1 MNPLWVPDSLLPWSP
16 PEGYIG
22 AMSANEVM
30 AQIKALPQAEQEKLG
45 RLLLEETD
53 WLEDWL
59 DAAIAQADGRAGT
72 SGEMLLRE
80 Y

>member
-1 MNPLWVPDSLLPWSP
+1 
-16 PEGYIG
+16 
-22 AMSANEVM
+22 MSANEVM

>member
-1 MNPLWVPDSLLPWSP
+1 
-16 PEGYIG
+16 
-22 AMSANEVM
+22 MSANEVM

-59 DAAIAQADGRAGT
+59 DAAIAQARMAEPERPV
-72 SGEMLLRE
+72 EMLLRE